1 MMITPKERIIVALD
15 FPNVSEARDM
25 SNRLKGRVGV
35 FKIGMELV
43 YSGGLEL
50 AVELVEGGDQIFLDL
65 KLLDIGHTVM
75 QATKAVARLGA
86 TFLTVHAVDE
96 KTMTAA
102 VEGRGD
108 SALKLLG
115 VTVMTNLD
123 GHDLKQQGIAEH
135 SPSQLAIKRAQMA
148 ANCGFEGVITSGHE
162 ASAIRDAIGADKLI
176 ITPGIRPA
184 GADIGDQSRV
194 MTPARALSAGADY
207 LVIGRPI
214 TQADDP
220 VAAVEAIAA
229 QIEAGA

>member
-1 MMITPKERIIVALD
+1 MITPKERIIVALD

-50 AVELVEGGDQIFLDL
+50 AVELVEGGDQVFLDL

-108 SALKLLG
+108 SPLKLLG

-123 GHDLKQQGIAEH
+123 GDDLKQQGIAEH

-176 ITPGIRPA
+176 ITPGIRPV
-184 GADIGDQSRV
+184 GADSGDQSRV
-194 MTPARALSAGADY
+194 MPPARALSAGADY

-220 VAAVEAIAA
+220 VAAVEAITA
-229 QIEAGA
+229 QIESGE

>member
-1 MMITPKERIIVALD
+1 MITPKERIIVALD
-15 FPNVSEARDM
+15 FPSIAQARDM
-25 SNRLKGRVGV
+25 SSRLKGRVGV

-50 AVELVEGGDQIFLDL
+50 AGELVEGGDQVFLDL

-75 QATKAVARLGA
+75 QATKAVARLGV

-96 KTMTAA
+96 KTLMAA

-108 SALKLLG
+108 SVLKLLG

-123 GHDLKQQGIAEH
+123 GNDLEQQGIQIM
-135 SPSQLAIKRAQMA
+135 SPASLAIKRAQMA

-162 ASAIRDAIGADKLI
+162 ASAIRKAIGADKLI

-207 LVIGRPI
+207 LVVGRPI

-229 QIEAGA
+229 QIEEG